1 MIIMMM
7 TKTNQPARHNEE
19 YNGGKKEDHCGK
31 TTHYHLVIIEMKIA
45 MVLMMMTMTMRIMTM
60 RMIMTM
66 TRRIMTM
73 TLMMFTGIWEDWAS
87 SSATSTSRTFK

>member
-31 TTHYHLVIIEMKIA
+31 TTHYHLVIIDMTIVIFMKRI
-45 MVLMMMTMTMRIMTM
+45 MTMTMRIMTM
-60 RMIMTM
+60 TMRMIMM
-66 TRRIMTM
+66 MTM
-73 TLMMFTGIWEDWAS
+73 LMFTGIRED
-87 SSATSTSRTFK
+87 